1 MCPWYFVR
9 TAADAAR
16 CPKYGREVDYWSM
29 GIALYVML
37 SGEAPFEQDQPT
49 EDLLAEVTAGKV
61 STSSSAWKRV
71 SADAR
76 ALVSGLLTVDPKR
89 RMGLIQMRNHPW
101 LKAELQ
107 KLNVAAPAAA
117 AAAAAPPAASEIEA
131 RLDARSPRP
140 PPPRLRKL
148 DDAAAGSQLLSASAV
163 AAVAATRRSDTPPTG
178 GGSSLPYA
186 PSALAAPAHAGG
198 EDLELLA
205 ALAYLPH
212 CITTA
217 GLQLSGDVRVVVM
230 PDPGCSGAVQTHT
243 IRFADDTVFV
253 MPGRFPKPRA
263 TGACERAQLLLWL
276 AGAADL
282 ALQATEAASQ
292 IVLLKFVDG
301 FAPDAA
307 AFRSFCRERG
317 IAPPSPNGSRQ
328 YDAPPPAAPVAA
340 AAGSEGSFNSRH
352 LASPKRGTRIAVRTR
367 PEAARDAVGASR
379 PATGDAARRAVA
391 DAAARRAATPSPPV
405 RRRRR
410 AAGSPRACRR
420 RAAPARAA
428 ASSDRAAPGASRR
441 CDCVVC
447 QYNSRSTIARPHPAH
462 RALLRLR
469 PSPSTPSPAPPSR
482 TSPCSTC
489 SP

>member
-1 MCPWYFVR
+1 M
-9 TAADAAR
+9 
-16 CPKYGREVDYWSM
+16 
-29 GIALYVML
+29 
-37 SGEAPFEQDQPT
+37 
-49 EDLLAEVTAGKV
+49 
-61 STSSSAWKRV
+61 
-71 SADAR
+71 
-76 ALVSGLLTVDPKR
+76 
-89 RMGLIQMRNHPW
+89 
-101 LKAELQ
+101 
-107 KLNVAAPAAA
+107 
-117 AAAAAPPAASEIEA
+117 
-131 RLDARSPRP
+131 
-140 PPPRLRKL
+140 KL

-405 RRRRR
+405 APT
-410 AAGSPRACRR
+410 AAGGGV
-420 RAAPARAA
+420 A
-428 ASSDRAAPGASRR
+428 ASVPPQASGAGASRGR
-441 CDCVVC
+441 VP
-447 QYNSRSTIARPHPAH
+447 IARRREQAD
-462 RALLRLR
+462 AL
-469 PSPSTPSPAPPSR
+469 
-482 TSPCSTC
+482 
-489 SP
+489 